1 MALTCM
7 FSTYLVYTKRSI
19 TMPVTVTVTV
29 TMTVTVTIRL
39 THGRGPGRGFHK
51 QRMWMRRVSVTK
63 KAAKNTVMRR
73 VSVMR
78 EAAKN
83 TGTMMIEGAT
93 TNSSMRS
100 GHVCTCWSRG

>member
-1 MALTCM
+1 
-7 FSTYLVYTKRSI
+7 
-19 TMPVTVTVTV
+19 MPVTVTVSVTV
-29 TMTVTVTIRL
+29 TMRL
-39 THGRGPGRGFHK
+39 THGCGPGRGFHK

-73 VSVMR
+73 VRVMR

-83 TGTMMIEGAT
+83 TGTMIEGAT